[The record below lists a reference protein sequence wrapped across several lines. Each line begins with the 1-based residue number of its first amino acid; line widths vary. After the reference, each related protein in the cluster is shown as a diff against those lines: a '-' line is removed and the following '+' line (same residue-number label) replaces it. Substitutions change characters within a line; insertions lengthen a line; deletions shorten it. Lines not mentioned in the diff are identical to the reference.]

1 MQQAARNKTRRVSDG
16 EEEASEYG
24 VNTGLEQFLNLN
36 ASEAYKRPWHRL
48 ERGLRLNRLRKFIDT
63 ERDRMALSPGD
74 TDTLTNLLHK
84 ALDKKQ
90 LNSKTCVVY
99 NMENEEIQ
107 EIKGLIYH
115 KVADGRILSQIIEK
129 KAGVTFRK
137 GGSQKKSVKG
147 AAGAAAGAAGAA
159 GACPETA
166 TPA

>member
-1 MQQAARNKTRRVSDG
+1 MQQIARNKTRRVSDG

-63 ERDRMALSPGD
+63 EKERMSLSSSD

-99 NMENEEIQ
+99 NMENQEIQ
-107 EIKGLIYH
+107 EIKGLMYH
-115 KVADGRILSQIIEK
+115 KVADGRIISQIVEK

-137 GGSQKKSVKG
+137 GGSQKKVVKVVAG
-147 AAGAAAGAAGAA
+147 AAGAAAAALA
-159 GACPETA
+159 ETV

>member
-1 MQQAARNKTRRVSDG
+1 MQQNARNKTRRVSDG

-63 ERDRMALSPGD
+63 ERDRMALSPTD
-74 TDTLTNLLHK
+74 TDALTNLLHK

-137 GGSQKKSVKG
+137 GGSQKKTVK
-147 AAGAAAGAAGAA
+147 AAAAAAA
-159 GACPETA
+159 PVEAVSAP
-166 TPA
+166 